1 MTDPK
6 PVTFKPDGPVKIE
19 LDADGVPTMT
29 GKAVSSTME
38 NILSYGIENIVDIRS
53 YNIEQK
59 DGKIFH
65 HVVFHSGGTIEL
77 SMDLDGNNFKARA
90 KDMISSVSNGER
102 ILIKERNSK

>member
-1 MTDPK
+1 
-6 PVTFKPDGPVKIE
+6 
-19 LDADGVPTMT
+19 MT

-77 SMDLDGNNFKARA
+77 SMDLDGSNFKARA